1 MLQQLS
7 LQSQDTNNIPLYIW
21 ESPSPHAIIQLIH
34 GTAEHAR
41 RYDYF
46 AKAAASQGF
55 IVAAHDQRG
64 HGSAISEIYPRG
76 YIGEPHTVLDDIFV
90 VNRYLHETYPQL
102 PVIVMGHSWGSF
114 EAREFAISHPDQLD
128 ALIAMGTGDGAGLVN
143 RLGYS
148 VASLECSRRGTH
160 YYSRALQELAFGP
173 FNRAFENP
181 RTAFDW
187 LSRDPA
193 QVDAY
198 LRDPLCGFTMT
209 TGFFKALVG
218 LTLTVSKPRRIARMS
233 KDLPIL
239 LISGAN
245 DPVGG
250 QGKGVRAV
258 ARTLQKAGL
267 SEVTMR
273 LYPEARHE
281 ILNELNRDEVIADLL
296 AWAQSVIA
304 GDKIPAATTL

>member
-7 LQSQDTNNIPLYIW
+7 LQSQDANNIPLYIW
-21 ESPSPHAIIQLIH
+21 EPPSPHAIIQLIH

-64 HGSAISEIYPRG
+64 HGAAISEIYPRG

-143 RLGYS
+143 RMGYS
-148 VASLECSRRGTH
+148 VASLECSRRGTQIG
-160 YYSRALQELAFGP
+160 RAH
-173 FNRAFENP
+173 
-181 RTAFDW
+181 
-187 LSRDPA
+187 
-193 QVDAY
+193 V
-198 LRDPLCGFTMT
+198 
-209 TGFFKALVG
+209 
-218 LTLTVSKPRRIARMS
+218 
-233 KDLPIL
+233 
-239 LISGAN
+239 
-245 DPVGG
+245 
-250 QGKGVRAV
+250 
-258 ARTLQKAGL
+258 
-267 SEVTMR
+267 
-273 LYPEARHE
+273 
-281 ILNELNRDEVIADLL
+281 
-296 AWAQSVIA
+296 
-304 GDKIPAATTL
+304 

>member
-7 LQSQDTNNIPLYIW
+7 LQSQDANNIPLYIW

-187 LSRDPA
+187 LSRDRA

-198 LRDPLCGFTMT
+198 LRDPLCG
-209 TGFFKALVG
+209 
-218 LTLTVSKPRRIARMS
+218 
-233 KDLPIL
+233 
-239 LISGAN
+239 ISGAN